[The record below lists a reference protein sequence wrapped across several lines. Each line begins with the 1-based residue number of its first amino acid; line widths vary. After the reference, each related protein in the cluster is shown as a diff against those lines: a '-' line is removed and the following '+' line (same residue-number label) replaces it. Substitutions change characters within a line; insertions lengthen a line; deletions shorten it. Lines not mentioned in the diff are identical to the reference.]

1 MVVDIAIPCRGWLGE
16 TWGFWIQTGA
26 LFASV
31 IGALWIVWSRERSER
46 RRATVDLLIEQLKDE
61 ALVSAKLF
69 VRAESSNLIRF
80 LSNKDADEYRQI
92 IRVLNNYEFIAS
104 AIRERALDDELYKR
118 NQWTIV
124 VRYWQSL
131 EPFVTELRRQDQ
143 HPTLFQE
150 FEALALGW
158 KKRPLQVDKDR

>member
-1 MVVDIAIPCRGWLGE
+1 
-16 TWGFWIQTGA
+16 
-26 LFASV
+26 
-31 IGALWIVWSRERSER
+31 
-46 RRATVDLLIEQLKDE
+46 
-61 ALVSAKLF
+61 LVSAKLF